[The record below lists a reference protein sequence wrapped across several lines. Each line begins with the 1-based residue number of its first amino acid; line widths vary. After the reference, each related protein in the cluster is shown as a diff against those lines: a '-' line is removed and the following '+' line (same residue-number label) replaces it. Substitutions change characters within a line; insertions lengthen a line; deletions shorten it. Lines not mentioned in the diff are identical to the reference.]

1 MGKFPD
7 ILKKAEVTPDYKKD
21 DLNDKQNYSPVTT
34 LSSLKNLSGPMTPG
48 EPCPTHSPSLH
59 THTHTHTH
67 FCEKKKKK
75 RNEGKKKGF
84 RIRNYEKALTKI
96 KMLLP
101 AILERLEFKNCSS
114 RPTMVAGNTFPF
126 LPPLSNP
133 FHRSCLFALKLIHI

>member
-59 THTHTHTH
+59 THTQTHTHTH
-67 FCEKKKKK
+67 THTHTD
-75 RNEGKKKGF
+75 RQTDTHTHTHTHT
-84 RIRNYEKALTKI
+84 RARTHARTHTHTD
-96 KMLLP
+96 M
-101 AILERLEFKNCSS
+101 
-114 RPTMVAGNTFPF
+114 
-126 LPPLSNP
+126 
-133 FHRSCLFALKLIHI
+133 

>member
-1 MGKFPD
+1 M
-7 ILKKAEVTPDYKKD
+7 
-21 DLNDKQNYSPVTT
+21 NDKQNYSPVTT
-34 LSSLKNLSGPMTPG
+34 LPSLKNLSGPTTLG

-59 THTHTHTH
+59 TRTHAHTHTTHTHTHTHTHTQTH

-75 RNEGKKKGF
+75 RNQGKKKGF
-84 RIRNYEKALTKI
+84 RIRNYEKALTKV

-101 AILERLEFKNCSS
+101 AILERLEFKNFSS

-133 FHRSCLFALKLIHI
+133 FHRSCLFILKLIHI